1 MTKKII
7 IICIGLIGLLS
18 ITLHFALFN
27 PVKVAIKE
35 EDLKS
40 KKQYILVQE
49 QKSTVSQ
56 WVAIGDENGLFDKE
70 IDVRIKGNTPSGY
83 NYDLQCGNNTFVCY
97 GKFTGLVDAPAG
109 TYQQFD
115 ATDWDILYPVKR
127 SSLFNFIIPKTS
139 ICKIDT
145 VNDGLF

>member
-7 IICIGLIGLLS
+7 ILCIGLIALIS
-18 ITLHFALFN
+18 IAFHFTLFN

-40 KKQYILVQE
+40 KNRYILVQV
-49 QKSTVSQ
+49 QKSTISE
-56 WVAIGDENGLFDKE
+56 WVAIGDENGLFDKK
-70 IDVRIKGNTPSGY
+70 IDVRIKGNEPSGY
-83 NYDLQCGNNTFVCY
+83 NYDLECENNTFVCY

-127 SSLFNFIIPKTS
+127 ASLFNFIMPKTS
-139 ICKIDT
+139 ICRIDT
-145 VNDGLF
+145 VD